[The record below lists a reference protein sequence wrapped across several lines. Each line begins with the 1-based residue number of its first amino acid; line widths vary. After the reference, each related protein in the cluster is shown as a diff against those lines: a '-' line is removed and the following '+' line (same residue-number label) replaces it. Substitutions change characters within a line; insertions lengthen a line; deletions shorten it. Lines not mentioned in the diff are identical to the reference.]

1 MKRFLTVLLLLGAVL
16 LLAGCGSAFEKE
28 YVSVTD
34 YVPPAQ
40 EQTSQ
45 PTQPAGQISES
56 PDERESEISPTA
68 IAEPSETDP
77 ATTEPITTA
86 PAETRPPC
94 PFDSADADV
103 DLTGSATVA
112 FAALYAMMAEP
123 ESYMGKTVCLHGTFS
138 TYVDPLS
145 GNRFYGCVITDVT
158 ACCTQGI
165 EFDPAADVTFPEDFP
180 QNKEEIT
187 VFGTF
192 DTYEKNGYTFCTLR
206 DAMVY

>member
-1 MKRFLTVLLLLGAVL
+1 MKRAAVL
-16 LLAGCGSAFEKE
+16 LLFICLTLFAAGCGG
-28 YVSVTD
+28 T
-34 YVPPAQ
+34 PAQ

-45 PTQPAGQISES
+45 WDGQTNEPSDEEISA
-56 PDERESEISPTA
+56 ISPTE

-77 ATTEPITTA
+77 ATTEPPTTA

-112 FAALYAMMAEP
+112 FAALYAMMEEP
-123 ESYMGKTVCLHGTFS
+123 EAYMGKTVCLHGTFS

-165 EFDPAADVTFPEDFP
+165 EFDPAENYTYPEGFP

-206 DAMVY
+206 NTMVY